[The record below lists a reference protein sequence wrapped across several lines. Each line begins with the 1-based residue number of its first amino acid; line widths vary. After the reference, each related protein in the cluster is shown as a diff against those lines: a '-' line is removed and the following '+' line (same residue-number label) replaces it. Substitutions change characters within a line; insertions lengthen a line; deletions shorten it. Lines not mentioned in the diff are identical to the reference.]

1 MVRGHSQGEF
11 STVTD
16 DDRRPAMQRRAVVVG
31 YAQTY
36 DLNSRQSA
44 AEAMPAHDT
53 YATLDATPIDR

>member
-44 AEAMPAHDT
+44 AKEMPAHDT